1 MADQVEGSVTLGD
14 VQGVVVGKDENA
26 GGEPDLLRYGGEV
39 SEGGQRIPV
48 PRSPS
53 AVSAWERLCA
63 RAGQVVVAQL
73 IGGLGDAG
81 EVLDRCAALPGRLRG
96 AGASSPR
103 ACRSTVSRP

>member
-48 PRSPS
+48 PRSPCRGVRGGNGYVLS
-53 AVSAWERLCA
+53 
-63 RAGQVVVAQL
+63 AGQVVVAQA

-96 AGASSPR
+96 GVHRHHGR
-103 ACRSTVSRP
+103 ADR